1 MECFSIEDAYEKIED
16 LRENGL
22 PDILCFNN
30 NFRAVY
36 LFGSYK
42 NCATITDNMGN
53 IMSKKE
59 MKKLISYLEYS
70 VENLDE
76 EEIINENILYF
87 KNEIKKYKNHQKEE
101 PKRPKIGEV
110 YLIRGENGR
119 HKIGYSKDAENRAK
133 TLSLS
138 SCEKHE
144 LVHKF
149 KCKNPQVKEQE
160 LHIYFSDKRCH
171 SEWFDLSED
180 DVEYIKSF
188 KDESGVA

>member
-1 MECFSIEDAYEKIED
+1 MYCFTINDGYKKIED

-30 NFRAVY
+30 SFREVY

-42 NCATITDNMGN
+42 KCATITDNMGN

-59 MKKLISYLEYS
+59 MKKLISYLEFS

-76 EEIINENILYF
+76 DEIIE
-87 KNEIKKYKNHQKEE
+87 NEITSLKNQIKEYEELKKKPKEI
-101 PKRPKIGEV
+101 KIGEV

-149 KCKNPQVKEQE
+149 KCKNPNKRESE
-160 LHIYFSDKRCH
+160 LHKHFSDKRCH

-188 KDESGVA
+188 KDDSEVA